1 MTWSRRDKSRARGET
16 ALEAHGL
23 ERAGNWSSDC
33 LGRRVQVLT
42 ALYLPDTLGFGPHVF
57 RHIIATD
64 HLKRHPRDY
73 LTVAHLLHDKLD
85 TVLREY
91 GHLTVDDGL
100 RVLHSGVQ
108 DAMAELKASRS

>member
-1 MTWSRRDKSRARGET
+1 MIS
-16 ALEAHGL
+16 ALEEHNL
-23 ERAGNWSSDC
+23 EPAGNWLSDSISV
-33 LGRRVQVLT
+33 RFYVLT
-42 ALYLPDTLGFGPHVF
+42 KLYLPETQGFRPHII

-73 LTVAHLLHDKLD
+73 LTVAHLLHDKLE
-85 TVLREY
+85 TVIKNY

-108 DAMAELKASRS
+108 EAMLELANSH